1 MLHYEL
7 RTTAGMAIIAFDNL
21 TRAREYQAATAKRQM
36 HLQLYEVRRV
46 EKLIA

>member
-1 MLHYEL
+1 MHYEL
-7 RTTAGMAIIAFDNL
+7 RTAKGMAIIAFDSL

-46 EKLIA
+46 EKLVA